1 MRERLAQKDYR
12 RNLAPGGAWW
22 CQVELFKA
30 ERAGEA
36 ERIAEIE
43 ALNEKRRKAFDMQMQ
58 AMMRRFG

>member
-1 MRERLAQKDYR
+1 M
-12 RNLAPGGAWW
+12 APGGAWW

-43 ALNEKRRKAFDMQMQ
+43 ALNEKRRKAFDMQM
-58 AMMRRFG
+58 